1 MGVSTMGF
9 MDVFK
14 AGQYKDEAASLQA
27 ELERTKALLTPELL
41 ELKAQS
47 DKLAEMR
54 EEEEAAQ
61 QRKIDALQE
70 LIELTKQVNEK
81 KKFLVNFDDE
91 LLLQEFGLYK
101 PRFDFQS
108 VDEYKAK
115 IKALREEE
123 KGFVRSINE
132 SAKKTSWTVNG
143 SKTEGRK
150 MVLDTT
156 KLLMRAYNG
165 ECDEIVRKVKF
176 SNIDASLAAMEKSAQ
191 TISKLGRV
199 MGISIPGAYVSLKQQ
214 EARVAFEYARFKEQE
229 KERMRELRA
238 QEREAAKLAK
248 EIAEK
253 RKKLEK
259 ERKQYQDAL
268 DQVIAQMKD
277 AVGDD
282 LVALQEKKRE
292 LESNLGEVQ
301 KAVADV
307 DYREANQRAG
317 YVYII
322 SNVGSF
328 GQDVYK
334 IGMTRR
340 LDPMDRIMEL
350 SDASVPF
357 NFDVHALIFSDDA
370 PALEASLHRAFEDD
384 KVNKVNTRREFFHV
398 SLDDIKRVVK
408 ENYDK
413 TVEFVDVPDAEQ
425 YRISKL
431 MEKNESDSQA
441 E

>member
-1 MGVSTMGF
+1 MGF

-334 IGMTRR
+334 IGMTHR

>member
-1 MGVSTMGF
+1 MGF

-150 MVLDTT
+150 MVLDTI

>member
-150 MVLDTT
+150 MVLDTI

>member
-1 MGVSTMGF
+1 MGF